1 MSTSAHPEPSV
12 PADDAAGTTVPE
24 APSRG
29 SRRALVVWTVVLAA
43 VVLGVDQLT
52 KWWAESTLVPG
63 DDTIPLLGSLLG
75 LRLIYNPGAALSIAT
90 GMTWLLTIV
99 VVVVVVVIV
108 RMVSRIG
115 SRAWAVALGLLLG
128 GALGNLLD
136 RFFREP
142 GFARGH
148 VVDFIAYANWFV
160 GNVADIAIVAAAVMI
175 AVLSVVG
182 IGIDGSRHEGDGE
195 APAGTTVA
203 DASRATHDDGP
214 GEVPTVAAPDPD
226 SAPDPEPAPE
236 GEPVPDAGA
245 GSSSTVSDREGDR

>member
-1 MSTSAHPEPSV
+1 MSTSARPEPTE
-12 PADDAAGTTVPE
+12 PADAVAGTASGTDTST
-24 APSRG
+24 ARRG
-29 SRRALVVWTVVLAA
+29 PRRVLVVWTVVLAA
-43 VVLGVDQLT
+43 LVLVLDQLT
-52 KWWAESTLVPG
+52 KWWAESSLTLG

-99 VVVVVVVIV
+99 VVAVVVVIV

-128 GALGNLLD
+128 GALGNLVD

-175 AVLSVVG
+175 AVLSVLG
-182 IGIDGSRHEGDGE
+182 IGLDGTRHGGDE
-195 APAGTTVA
+195 APEADTRSTAEPGPTTVR
-203 DASRATHDDGP
+203 S
-214 GEVPTVAAPDPD
+214 
-226 SAPDPEPAPE
+226 E
-236 GEPVPDAGA
+236 GEEE
-245 GSSSTVSDREGDR
+245 R

>member
-1 MSTSAHPEPSV
+1 MSTSARPEPTE
-12 PADDAAGTTVPE
+12 PADAVAGTESGTDTST
-24 APSRG
+24 ARRG
-29 SRRALVVWTVVLAA
+29 PRRVLVVWTVVFAA
-43 VVLGVDQLT
+43 LVLVLDQLT
-52 KWWAESTLVPG
+52 KWWAESSLTLG

-99 VVVVVVVIV
+99 VVAVVVVIV

-128 GALGNLLD
+128 GALGNLVD

-175 AVLSVVG
+175 AVLSVLG
-182 IGIDGSRHEGDGE
+182 IGLDGSRHGDDE
-195 APAGTTVA
+195 AGDEVGDEAEPITEPGPTTV
-203 DASRATHDDGP
+203 RA
-214 GEVPTVAAPDPD
+214 
-226 SAPDPEPAPE
+226 
-236 GEPVPDAGA
+236 
-245 GSSSTVSDREGDR
+245 DREEER

>member
-1 MSTSAHPEPSV
+1 MSTSARPEPTE
-12 PADDAAGTTVPE
+12 PADAVAGTDPGAASGTDTSTARPG
-24 APSRG
+24 P
-29 SRRALVVWTVVLAA
+29 RRVLVVWTVVLAA
-43 VVLGVDQLT
+43 LVLVLDQLT
-52 KWWAESTLVPG
+52 KWWAESSLTLG

-90 GMTWLLTIV
+90 GMTWVLTIV
-99 VVVVVVVIV
+99 VVAVVVVIV

-128 GALGNLLD
+128 GALGNLVD

-175 AVLSVVG
+175 AVLSILG
-182 IGIDGSRHEGDGE
+182 IGIDGTRHGGDETPEADTATRSATEPGPTTVRADGE
-195 APAGTTVA
+195 EE
-203 DASRATHDDGP
+203 R
-214 GEVPTVAAPDPD
+214 
-226 SAPDPEPAPE
+226 
-236 GEPVPDAGA
+236 
-245 GSSSTVSDREGDR
+245 

>member
-1 MSTSAHPEPSV
+1 MSTSARPEPTE
-12 PADDAAGTTVPE
+12 PADAVAGTDPGAASGTDTSTARPG
-24 APSRG
+24 P
-29 SRRALVVWTVVLAA
+29 RRVLVVWTVVLAA
-43 VVLGVDQLT
+43 LVLVLDQLT
-52 KWWAESTLVPG
+52 KWWAESSLTLG

-99 VVVVVVVIV
+99 VVAVVVVIV

-128 GALGNLLD
+128 GALGNLVD

-160 GNVADIAIVAAAVMI
+160 GNVADIAIVAAARVRERPRRRDRP
-175 AVLSVVG
+175 ASTRSPARPSG
-182 IGIDGSRHEGDGE
+182 TGSERRLT
-195 APAGTTVA
+195 APPRGP
-203 DASRATHDDGP
+203 RAP
-214 GEVPTVAAPDPD
+214 
-226 SAPDPEPAPE
+226 
-236 GEPVPDAGA
+236 
-245 GSSSTVSDREGDR
+245 SSGRAR

>member
-1 MSTSAHPEPSV
+1 V
-12 PADDAAGTTVPE
+12 
-24 APSRG
+24 
-29 SRRALVVWTVVLAA
+29 LVVWTVVLAA
-43 VVLGVDQLT
+43 VVLVADQLT
-52 KWWAESTLVPG
+52 KWWAESSLVPG

-99 VVVVVVVIV
+99 VVAVVVVIV

-115 SRAWAVALGLLLG
+115 SRAWALALGLLLG
-128 GALGNLLD
+128 GAVGNLVD

-182 IGIDGSRHEGDGE
+182 IGIDGTRHGHDGE
-195 APAGTTVA
+195 APAD
-203 DASRATHDDGP
+203 DAAAVPATRASDD
-214 GEVPTVAAPDPD
+214 VPTVAAPDPEPAAD
-226 SAPDPEPAPE
+226 PEAAPEPEPAPE
-236 GEPVPDAGA
+236 PAEGPVLRPES
-245 GSSSTVSDREGDR
+245 GSAPSTADREGDR

>member
-1 MSTSAHPEPSV
+1 MADLPPMSTSARPEPTE
-12 PADDAAGTTVPE
+12 PADAGTDPGT
-24 APSRG
+24 ASSTDTSTAHRG
-29 SRRALVVWTVVLAA
+29 PRRVLVVWTVVLAA
-43 VVLGVDQLT
+43 LVLVLDQLT
-52 KWWAESTLVPG
+52 KWWAESSLTLG

-99 VVVVVVVIV
+99 VVAVVVVIV

-128 GALGNLLD
+128 GALGNLVD

-175 AVLSVVG
+175 AVLSILG
-182 IGIDGSRHEGDGE
+182 IGIDGTRHGGDE
-195 APAGTTVA
+195 
-203 DASRATHDDGP
+203 
-214 GEVPTVAAPDPD
+214 
-226 SAPDPEPAPE
+226 APE
-236 GEPVPDAGA
+236 GDTGTRSAAEATPTTARAEDEE
-245 GSSSTVSDREGDR
+245 DR

>member
-1 MSTSAHPEPSV
+1 MSTSARPEPTE
-12 PADDAAGTTVPE
+12 PADAVAGTDPGT
-24 APSRG
+24 ASGTDTSTARRG
-29 SRRALVVWTVVLAA
+29 PWRLLVVWTVVLAA
-43 VVLGVDQLT
+43 LVLVLDQLT
-52 KWWAESTLVPG
+52 KWWAESSLTLG
-63 DDTIPLLGSLLG
+63 DDTIPLVGPLLG

-99 VVVVVVVIV
+99 VVAVVVVIV

-128 GALGNLLD
+128 GALGNLVD

-175 AVLSVVG
+175 AVLSVLG
-182 IGIDGSRHEGDGE
+182 IGLDGTRHGSDETPE
-195 APAGTTVA
+195 ADAEPAAEPGPTTV
-203 DASRATHDDGP
+203 RA
-214 GEVPTVAAPDPD
+214 
-226 SAPDPEPAPE
+226 E
-236 GEPVPDAGA
+236 GEE
-245 GSSSTVSDREGDR
+245 DR

>member
-1 MSTSAHPEPSV
+1 MADLPPMSTSARPEPTD
-12 PADDAAGTTVPE
+12 PADAVTDADPGTETGTEPGVETGAETGVESTASGAAVTTAG
-24 APSRG
+24 RG
-29 SRRALVVWTVVLAA
+29 PRRVLVVWTVVLAA
-43 VVLGVDQLT
+43 LVLVLDQLT
-52 KWWAESTLVPG
+52 KWWAESSLTLG

-90 GMTWLLTIV
+90 GMTWVLTIV
-99 VVVVVVVIV
+99 VVAVVVVIV

-160 GNVADIAIVAAAVMI
+160 GNVADIAIVGAAVMI
-175 AVLSVVG
+175 AVLSVLG
-182 IGIDGSRHEGDGE
+182 IGLDGTRHGADEKPEADAQGPTTARADGE
-195 APAGTTVA
+195 
-203 DASRATHDDGP
+203 
-214 GEVPTVAAPDPD
+214 E
-226 SAPDPEPAPE
+226 EQ
-236 GEPVPDAGA
+236 
-245 GSSSTVSDREGDR
+245 